1 MRPGTKAEEVLLSR
15 PVTAVQIPE
24 GEEVM
29 LQPQPLLLTQSLG
42 GSFTVQARDHRKY
55 RIEGRDAGALGKEVP
70 DGALPAP
77 ADDDATPVTP
87 EEAKER
93 AWELLKSVHD
103 PEIPINIVELGLVY
117 DLDVHTRGDGKLLAF
132 VKMTLTAPGCG
143 MGDFLIQDVE
153 RALKTIPGMAAVDA
167 KVVFDPV
174 WNPHIHMSE
183 GAKLQ
188 LGLL

>member
-1 MRPGTKAEEVLLSR
+1 MRPHAKHEEVLLSR
-15 PVTAVQIPE
+15 PVTAIQIPE

-29 LQPQPLLLTQSLG
+29 LQAQPLLLTQSLG
-42 GSFTVQARDHRKY
+42 GSFTVQARDNRKY
-55 RIEGRDAGALGKEVP
+55 RIEGRDGPAIGKDVP
-70 DGALPAP
+70 ANAAP
-77 ADDDATPVTP
+77 AVDPNAETPTP

-93 AWELLKSVHD
+93 AWELLRTVHD
-103 PEIPINIVELGLVY
+103 PEIPLNIVELGLVY

-132 VKMTLTAPGCG
+132 VTMTLTAPGCG

-167 KVVFDPV
+167 KVVFDPI

-183 GAKLQ
+183 AAKLQ